1 MPDSLREQLQQ
12 SLGSA
17 YTIEREL
24 GGGGMAR
31 VFVAEE
37 TRFRRR
43 VAIKVLSPELAHGL
57 SVERFEREIAL
68 AAALQQAHIVPV
80 ITAGEVDGLPWYS
93 MPYIDGESLRARMNR
108 GPVPLDEATTIL
120 ADVARALAY
129 AHGQGVV
136 HRDIKPEN
144 VLLSGGSAVV
154 TDFGIAKAV
163 SASRTQ
169 APGGTLTVVG
179 ASLGTPAYMAPE
191 QAVGDEV
198 DARADIYA
206 WGVVAYELLA
216 GRHPFA
222 GKATAQQ
229 LIAAQIAESPQPL
242 RSVRSAV
249 PLRLAALVERTLAKR
264 PDERPSSATELV
276 RALEDRQP
284 DESGEIATARSA
296 SVGKRHAR
304 VWSIAA
310 IVAVLLA
317 GVALW
322 QLRGHASSAASAV
335 AKPDA
340 STMSTLAVLPFV
352 NIGGDPKD
360 EYFSDGMTDELA
372 HALEALP
379 GLKLAGRTS
388 SYAFK
393 GKNVSAAQIGQT
405 LGVAGLIE
413 GTVQRAGDRLRVS
426 AQLTSAGDGKVRW
439 SDTYERPAGDVFTV
453 QDELT
458 SAIVAALAPAL
469 RGEKAASVAS
479 EGRGTSNAAAYDL
492 YLRGQYFWSK
502 RGTGN
507 LTRAADYFRR
517 AIAADPGFARAQ
529 AGLAMTYGVMPFYAG
544 DPADSFPSLALQY
557 ATQAISLD
565 PTLADA
571 HAAMANALSDN
582 GRYTD
587 AEAEHERALALA
599 PDEATE
605 HQWHGDN
612 LLALGKGDQAVAEMR
627 KAVELDPLSVA
638 AHTDLGLALF
648 DTRDFRGA
656 IPAVLRALELGG
668 DYVNGLAGAS
678 YLFAGQPD
686 SALVFG
692 ERGARLTPD
701 DPQTRLELALIYAA
715 NGKRDLIA
723 QLRADAV
730 RHPET
735 ARSGLLVAMISL
747 AEGDHGPLLRV
758 LETPAGRRAWW
769 FTYYSLGCSPV
780 LDPLANEPAYR
791 ALLQQQHVARCTGSS
806 PWPIRPRSSGAR
818 QE

>member
-1 MPDSLREQLQQ
+1 MPDPLLEQLQQ

-43 VAIKVLSPELAHGL
+43 VAIKVLSPELTHGL

-93 MPYIDGESLRARMNR
+93 MPYIDGESLRARMRR

-129 AHGQGVV
+129 AHAQGVV

-179 ASLGTPAYMAPE
+179 TSLGTPAYMAPE
-191 QAVGDEV
+191 QAVGDDV
-198 DARADIYA
+198 DSRADIYA
-206 WGVVAYELLA
+206 WGLIAYELLA

-222 GKATAQQ
+222 GRTTAQQ
-229 LIAAQIAESPQPL
+229 LIAAQITESPPSL
-242 RSVRSAV
+242 RSVCNSV
-249 PLRLAALVERTLAKR
+249 PARMAALVERTLAKR

-276 RALEDRQP
+276 RALEDRQSN
-284 DESGEIATARSA
+284 ESGEVAAPRATSSMMRNSR
-296 SVGKRHAR
+296 G
-304 VWSIAA
+304 WSIAA

-317 GVALW
+317 GGTLW
-322 QLRGHASSAASAV
+322 QLRRHASSTVVSAQTS
-335 AKPDA
+335 DA
-340 STMSTLAVLPFV
+340 GTISTLAVLPFV

-372 HALEALP
+372 HSLETLP

-393 GKNVSAAQIGQT
+393 GRNVSATQIGRT
-405 LGVAGLIE
+405 LDVAGLVE
-413 GTVQRAGDRLRVS
+413 GTVQRSGDRLRVS
-426 AQLTSAGDGKVRW
+426 AQLTSATDGKVRW
-439 SDTYERPAGDVFTV
+439 SNTYERPAGDVFTV

-469 RGEKAASVAS
+469 RGGRAGSVAS
-479 EGRGTSNAAAYDL
+479 ESRGTSNAAAYDL
-492 YLRGQYFWSK
+492 YLRGQYFWSR
-502 RGTGN
+502 RGPEN
-507 LTRAADYFRR
+507 LARAADYFRR
-517 AIAADPGFARAQ
+517 AIASDPRFARAH
-529 AGLAMTYGVMPFYAG
+529 AGLSMTYGVMPFYAA
-544 DPADSFPSLALQY
+544 DPADSLPSLALQY
-557 ATQAISLD
+557 AIQAISLD
-565 PTLADA
+565 STLADA

-587 AEAEHERALALA
+587 AEAEHERTLALE
-599 PDEATE
+599 PGNATA

-612 LLALGKGDQAVAEMR
+612 LLALGKGGEAVAEMR
-627 KAVELDPLSVA
+627 KAVELDPASIS
-638 AHTDLGLALF
+638 AHADLGIALF
-648 DTRDFRGA
+648 DTRDFRGSITA
-656 IPAVLRALELGG
+656 ARQAVELGAA
-668 DYVNGLAGAS
+668 YANGLAGAS

-686 SALVFG
+686 SALALG
-692 ERGARLTPD
+692 ERAARTSPD
-701 DPQTRLELALIYAA
+701 DPQTRLQLALIYAA
-715 NGKRDLIA
+715 NGRRDLIA
-723 QLRADAV
+723 HLRADLERDPGSVRSELLAAV
-730 RHPET
+730 I
-735 ARSGLLVAMISL
+735 AL
-747 AEGDHGPLLRV
+747 ADGDHVPLLRV
-758 LETPAGRRAWW
+758 LETPGGRRVWW

-780 LDPLANEPAYR
+780 LDPLANEPAYQV
-791 ALLQQQHVARCTGSS
+791 LLQQQHVARCSGSS
-806 PWPIRPRSSGAR
+806 PWPIKTAGSGKTR
-818 QE
+818 N